1 MSDTAQ
7 LERDAEVARA
17 QVINTTETIKSK
29 ITPGQLIDEFTGAF
43 TGGDGAAALN
53 NLKGQ
58 IRDNPLPLTMIAAG
72 MAWLMLGQGGSQASR
87 SRHAES
93 VAEPPLR
100 PDIRWDAGQTS
111 GGPSIGEKV
120 SDLTESATASIRDAV
135 GGLAD
140 TARSFADNAFSAAQS
155 TSGDLRDRVDD
166 AGRTYGGAASR
177 SASKVA
183 ESAQELLQREPLVVA
198 ALGLAI
204 GTVIGAMLP
213 STDLE
218 NEQFGDVRD
227 KLKQRAQDLVDKGVE
242 GAKEVAAET
251 YEAVKSEADRQ
262 GLIANGETTLAGK
275 AGEVL
280 KTAAATAQEA
290 IEEKVSEVARTE

>member
-1 MSDTAQ
+1 MSDSAAQ
-7 LERDAEVARA
+7 LERDAEAARA
-17 QVINTTETIKSK
+17 QVVNTAESIKGK
-29 ITPGQLIDEFTGAF
+29 ISPGQLIDEFTGVF

-72 MAWLMLGQGGSQASR
+72 MAWLMLGQGGPQASHDR
-87 SRHAES
+87 GRD
-93 VAEPPLR
+93 EPTGSAR
-100 PDIRWDAGQTS
+100 KARGDFGDGS
-111 GGPSIGEKV
+111 DHDSFGEKV
-120 SDLTESATASIRDAV
+120 SELADSATSSLHDAA
-135 GGLAD
+135 GGIAG
-140 TARSFADNAFSAAQS
+140 TARSFADDAVSAVTANA
-155 TSGDLRDRVDD
+155 GDLKDQATD
-166 AGRTYGGAASR
+166 AARKYGGAASR
-177 SASKVA
+177 SASKAA

-213 STDLE
+213 STELE
-218 NEQFGDVRD
+218 NEQFGEVRD
-227 KLKQRAQDLVDKGVE
+227 KLKERAQDLVEKGVE

-262 GLIANGETTLAGK
+262 GLTDDGQATLAGK

-280 KTAAATAQEA
+280 KTAAARAQET
-290 IEEKVSEVARTE
+290 IQEKVSDAVGTK